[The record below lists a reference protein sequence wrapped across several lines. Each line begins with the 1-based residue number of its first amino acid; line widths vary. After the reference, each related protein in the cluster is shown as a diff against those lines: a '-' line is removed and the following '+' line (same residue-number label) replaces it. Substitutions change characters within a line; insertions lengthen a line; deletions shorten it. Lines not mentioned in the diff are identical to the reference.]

1 MSGWIRLHRGWRDCD
16 AFSYEPASEREA
28 WVHLLETAAWKPMVR
43 RCGKG
48 DVVEVGRGQ
57 LHTAER
63 TLANMWQWDR
73 KRVKRFLNR
82 LEKYSMIS
90 QKTGPS
96 GNLITICNY
105 DEYQTEGTIN
115 GTVNGTT
122 QGPSEDHPRTTQEER
137 KERKEGKEEK
147 KSGDYEFEGAVIR
160 LSAKHYGEWR
170 KVYSAIPD
178 LRSEL
183 YSLDAWWQGQ
193 PDARKKNWFNASKG
207 MLNAKQQEIK
217 KQERAR
223 SSSLSRLAAEAKQYA
238 GNGGHE

>member
-16 AFSYEPASEREA
+16 AFSDEPASEREA
-28 WVHLLETAAWKPMVR
+28 WTHLLEIAAWKPMVR

-73 KRVKRFLNR
+73 KRVNRFLKR

-105 DEYQTEGTIN
+105 DEYQADGTNNGTIN
-115 GTVNGTT
+115 GTI
-122 QGPSEDHPRTTQEER
+122 QGPFKDHSGTTQEEG
-137 KERKEGKEEK
+137 KESKEGKEEK

-170 KVYSAIPD
+170 EVYSAIPD

-183 YSLDAWWQGQ
+183 FSLDAWWQGQ

-223 SSSLSRLAAEAKQYA
+223 NSSLSRLAQEAKQYA